1 VRKPDALADRPND
14 LAFSLVRVVALDVP
28 GYTPGRTDWAASAW
42 TPLEPGGAG
51 V

>member
-1 VRKPDALADRPND
+1 MRKPDALADRPND

-28 GYTPGRTDWAASAW
+28 GYTPGRTDRAASAW